1 MIDSHKFP
9 IRMWSFKQLD
19 DVNRKYSGNLDYKN
33 VLGNSDH
40 WNSRAVNNAM
50 LRIFLCRV

>member
-1 MIDSHKFP
+1 MIESYKFP